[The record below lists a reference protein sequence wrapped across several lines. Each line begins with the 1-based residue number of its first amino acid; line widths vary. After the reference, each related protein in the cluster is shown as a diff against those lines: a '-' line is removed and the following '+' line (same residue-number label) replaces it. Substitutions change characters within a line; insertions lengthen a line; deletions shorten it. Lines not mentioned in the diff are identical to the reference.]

1 MHRVI
6 TKDGLGFYFVEKLDF
21 DARVCL
27 QKKQLEKQL
36 SKTRFC
42 QVLFC

>member
-21 DARVCL
+21 DAKGLFV
-27 QKKQLEKQL
+27 KKQLEKQL